1 MQKIRVFCSVV
12 KTLNTSFCMKI
23 LFCKVTNITYKKL
36 SASSRFDCPHSNT
49 THSFLTI
56 GSGIKKGFSKSQ
68 SSTCFQLVF
77 FFHRLYLPRLLCQL
91 IQRRPR
97 KTPSIS
103 WWSKTIVQQLRS
115 VLRHYGASTLTPV
128 LNWSSLFYA
137 SELNVCFAWLVIF
150 FLFKET

>member
-77 FFHRLYLPRLLCQL
+77 FSQTLLTSALVSANPAETQKNAEHFMVIKDYRTAAALCTAALWRLDADSCTELVVTILCQRAECL
-91 IQRRPR
+91 
-97 KTPSIS
+97 
-103 WWSKTIVQQLRS
+103 LRLVS
-115 VLRHYGASTLTPV
+115 NFFPV
-128 LNWSSLFYA
+128 
-137 SELNVCFAWLVIF
+137 
-150 FLFKET
+150 